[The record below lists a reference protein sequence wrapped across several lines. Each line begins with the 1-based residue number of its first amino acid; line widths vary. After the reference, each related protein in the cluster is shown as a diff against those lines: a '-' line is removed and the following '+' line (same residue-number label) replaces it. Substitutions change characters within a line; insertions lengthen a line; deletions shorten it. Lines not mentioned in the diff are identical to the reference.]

1 MRIVNLIT
9 NLIATK
15 IVFVL
20 SEIAEKSLGEK
31 IDSTYVLHS
40 REISIFKKKIYKHIR
55 LGSIII
61 KYKV

>member
-1 MRIVNLIT
+1 MIVNLLT
-9 NLIATK
+9 KLIATK

-20 SEIAEKSLGEK
+20 SEIAGE
-31 IDSTYVLHS
+31 IFRRENRFDILHS